1 MTLEQAIKIQSILD
15 KRASSFDTIEF
26 LNQLRFSESKQC
38 LIRLGDM
45 HLDHFFRVVSNI
57 IPNDSVKTS
66 DKMPLTEDQM
76 FSFVKEKIKDQF
88 LKEFGNGNN

>member
-26 LNQLRFSESKQC
+26 LNHLRFSESKQC

-45 HLDHFFRVVSNI
+45 HLDHFFRVV
-57 IPNDSVKTS
+57 
-66 DKMPLTEDQM
+66 
-76 FSFVKEKIKDQF
+76 
-88 LKEFGNGNN
+88 